1 MPRARLGRFTK
12 PMSKVFSYPKSE
24 KLKNKKTID
33 LLFSEGKSVSKY
45 PLKLI
50 YAQTAP
56 FFNTQIEAGVTVPKR
71 NFKSAVTRN
80 RIKRLLREAYRIN
93 KQEVFNNT
101 EGRFA
106 FLFLYLGKEVPTFK
120 QVEKGMK
127 VVLQRFF
134 EAEITQNRKK

>member
-1 MPRARLGRFTK
+1 MK
-12 PMSKVFSYPKSE
+12 NVFSYPKSE
-24 KLKNKKTID
+24 KLKNKKIID
-33 LLFSEGKSVSKY
+33 QLFSEGKSVSKY

-50 YAQTAP
+50 YLQIVASP
-56 FFNTQIEAGVTVPKR
+56 NTQIQTGVTVPKR
-71 NFKSAVTRN
+71 NFKSAVKRN
-80 RIKRLLREAYRIN
+80 RIKRLLREAYRLN

-127 VVLQRFF
+127 AVLQRFL
-134 EAEITQNRKK
+134 EAETNQNRNE